1 MLFWFLKCDFQ
12 KHPQF
17 YSPVV
22 MYLSYPISDV
32 SSLYDMRK
40 MCTENRCDTLKNEI
54 GGALG
59 QIFGRVIIVILWISG
74 TEVGKA
80 SVTKRWSLSRKSRL
94 WKCLGKAFW
103 NEEKL
108 ESYVLPSR
116 KRSMLENL
124 VIATMR

>member
-1 MLFWFLKCDFQ
+1 
-12 KHPQF
+12 
-17 YSPVV
+17 

-80 SVTKRWSLSRKSRL
+80 SVTKR
-94 WKCLGKAFW
+94 
-103 NEEKL
+103 
-108 ESYVLPSR
+108 
-116 KRSMLENL
+116 
-124 VIATMR
+124 